1 MTEDSGAKKNGSALE
16 VDMEVKK
23 EFEKLE
29 EVKASI
35 KKENLW
41 TIYHFLYKFKD
52 RG

>member
-1 MTEDSGAKKNGSALE
+1 MIEDSGAKKNGSTLE

-35 KKENLW
+35 KKENL
-41 TIYHFLYKFKD
+41 
-52 RG
+52 